1 MKTYIITWLDF
12 SKRERQNTIEAKTK
26 RGALIQLFEQEQVLR
41 RLSVSIVGEDIAF
54 F

>member
-12 SKRERQNTIEAKTK
+12 SKRERQNTIKAKNR
-26 RGALIQLFEQEQVLR
+26 RGALIKLFEQEQVLR
-41 RLSVSIVGEDIAF
+41 RLSVSTAGENIAF